1 MHILDELHQRKLIH
15 GSTDEAALRAHL
27 SDAAPVTF
35 YVGFDPTSDSLHVGS
50 LLPIITMARLQRAGH
65 RPIILVG
72 GATGMIGDPS
82 GKSAERQLLD
92 TAVLER
98 NVAGIRDQLR
108 AMLDLDDPKVGA
120 LVRNNA
126 DWLSGLSLVS
136 FLRDVGK
143 HFSVNAMIA
152 RESVKMRLENRE
164 QGISYTEFSYQLLQA
179 YDFLHLSNEDGCTLQ
194 LGGSDQWGNITAGA
208 DLIRRLTG
216 RVVHG
221 LTVPLL
227 TTSAGT
233 KFGKT
238 EAGTVWL
245 DPKRTSP
252 YQFYQ
257 FWLRSADDDV
267 IKLLNYFTFV
277 PCDEIAAL
285 EATHRE
291 RPELRAAHTRLAE
304 EMTLLVHGHAGLE
317 SALRG
322 TRVFFGGD
330 LKEVGE
336 DELAGIFADVPSF
349 SLGASVLGAG
359 LPLVDLCAL
368 SGFSKSKGEGRRL
381 LESGGIALNQEKVTA
396 KERTITADDF
406 LFGKY
411 LVLRSG
417 KRNYHL
423 IVLGRD

>member
-1 MHILDELHQRKLIH
+1 MHILDELRQRHLIH
-15 GSTDEAALRAHL
+15 DTTDEAALRAHL
-27 SDAAPVTF
+27 DSAAPVTF
-35 YVGFDPTSDSLHVGS
+35 YVGFDPTSDSLHVGH

-65 RPIILVG
+65 RPVILVG

-92 TAVLER
+92 EGVLER
-98 NVAGIRDQLR
+98 NVAGIRGQLR
-108 AMLDLDDPKVGA
+108 AMLDLDDPRLGA
-120 LVRNNA
+120 LTRNNA
-126 DWLSGLSLVS
+126 DWLSGLTLVS

-179 YDFLHLSNEDGCTLQ
+179 YDFLHLHRTDGVTLQ
-194 LGGSDQWGNITAGA
+194 VGGSDQWGNITAGT

-216 RVVHG
+216 HTVHG

-245 DPKRTSP
+245 DPRRTSP

-257 FWLRSADDDV
+257 FWLRTEDADV
-267 IKLLNYFTFV
+267 IRLLRFFTFM
-277 PCDEIAAL
+277 PLAEIAAL

-291 RPELRAAHTRLAE
+291 KPELRAAHTRLAE
-304 EMTLLVHGHAGLE
+304 EMTRLFHGEEGLE
-317 SALRG
+317 SARRG

-330 LKEVGE
+330 LAGVGA
-336 DELAGIFADVPSF
+336 DELAGIFADVPSYTL
-349 SLGASVLGAG
+349 SRAGLGDG
-359 LPLVDLCAL
+359 LPLPDLCAL
-368 SGFSKSKGEGRRL
+368 SGFAKSKGEARRL
-381 LESGGIALNQEKVTA
+381 LEAGGISVNQVKVTG
-396 KERTITADDF
+396 KERTITAADF
-406 LFGKY
+406 LFGRH
-411 LVLRSG
+411 LVLRAG

-423 IVLGRD
+423 VVLGEE

>member
-1 MHILDELHQRKLIH
+1 MHILDELRQRSLFH
-15 GSTDEAALRAHL
+15 SSTDEDALRAHL
-27 SDAAPVTF
+27 DEHAPVTF

-50 LLPIITMARLQRAGH
+50 LLPMITMARLQRAGH

-72 GATGMIGDPS
+72 GGTGMIGDPS

-92 TAVLER
+92 EAVLDR

-108 AMLDLDDPKVGA
+108 AMLDLDDPRVGA

-179 YDFLHLSNEDGCTLQ
+179 YDFLHLFRNDGCTLQ

-216 RVVHG
+216 STVHG

-245 DPKRTSP
+245 DPGRTSP

-277 PCDEIAAL
+277 PLEEIAGLA
-285 EATHRE
+285 ATHAAK
-291 RPELRAAHTRLAE
+291 PELRAAHTRLAE
-304 EMTLLVHGHAGLE
+304 EMTRMVHGQEGLE

-330 LKEVGE
+330 LREVRAE
-336 DELAGIFADVPSF
+336 ELAGIFADVPSF
-349 SLGASVLGAG
+349 TLEAAVLGQG

-368 SGFSKSKGEGRRL
+368 SGFVKSKGEARRL
-381 LESGGIALNQEKVTA
+381 LDSGGVSLNQEKVTD
-396 KERTITADDF
+396 KDRTVTEGDF
-406 LFGKY
+406 LFGKV

-423 IVLGRD
+423 IVLGRS

>member
-1 MHILDELHQRKLIH
+1 MHILDELHQRTLIH
-15 GSTDEAALRAHL
+15 SSTDEAALRAHL
-27 SDAAPVTF
+27 DEHAPVTF

-92 TAVLER
+92 AGILER

-120 LVRNNA
+120 LLRNNA
-126 DWLSGLSLVS
+126 DWLGGLGLVS

-179 YDFLHLSNEDGCTLQ
+179 YDFLHLSEKDGCTLQ

-216 RVVHG
+216 RTVHG

-245 DPKRTSP
+245 DPTRTSP

-257 FWLRSADDDV
+257 FWLRTADDDV
-267 IKLLNYFTFV
+267 VKLLNYFTFV
-277 PCDEIAAL
+277 PLSEIAGLA
-285 EATHRE
+285 ATHRE
-291 RPELRAAHTRLAE
+291 KPELRAAHTRLAE
-304 EMTLLVHGHAGLE
+304 EMTRLVHGAAGLE

-330 LKEVGE
+330 LKDVRA

-349 SLGASVLGAG
+349 PLDAAALGAG
-359 LPLVDLCAL
+359 LPLVDLCVL

-381 LESGGIALNQEKVTA
+381 LESGGISLNQEKVTA
-396 KERTITADDF
+396 KERTVTADDF

-423 IVLGRD
+423 IVLKRD

>member
-1 MHILDELHQRKLIH
+1 MHILDELRQRQLIH
-15 GSTDEAALRAHL
+15 STTDEAALRAHL
-27 SDAAPVTF
+27 DQNAPVTF

-65 RPIILVG
+65 RPVILVG

-92 TAVLER
+92 EAVLGR
-98 NVAGIRDQLR
+98 NVAGIRAQLR
-108 AMLDLDDPKVGA
+108 AMLDLDDPRLGA
-120 LVRNNA
+120 LTRNNA
-126 DWLSGLSLVS
+126 DWLGGLGLVS

-179 YDFLHLSNEDGCTLQ
+179 YDFLHLHRTDGVTLQ
-194 LGGSDQWGNITAGA
+194 VGGSDQWGNITAGS

-216 RVVHG
+216 HTVHG

-257 FWLRSADDDV
+257 FWLRTEDADV
-267 IKLLNYFTFV
+267 IRLLRFFTFV
-277 PCDEIAAL
+277 PLEEIDAL

-291 RPELRAAHTRLAE
+291 KPELRAAHTRLAE
-304 EMTLLVHGHAGLE
+304 EMTRLVHGPDGLE
-317 SALRG
+317 AALRG
-322 TRVFFGGD
+322 TRVFFGGGLD
-330 LKEVGE
+330 DVGE
-336 DELAGIFADVPSF
+336 DELAGIFADVPSYTLPAAA
-349 SLGASVLGAG
+349 LGDG
-359 LPLVDLCAL
+359 LPLADLCAL
-368 SGFSKSKGEGRRL
+368 SGFSKSKGEARRL
-381 LESGGIALNQEKVTA
+381 VESGGISVNQVKVTA
-396 KERTITADDF
+396 KDRAITADDF
-406 LFGKY
+406 RFGRI

-423 IVLGRD
+423 ILLDRG

>member
-1 MHILDELHQRKLIH
+1 MHILDELHQRSLFH
-15 GSTDEAALRAHL
+15 SSTDEAALRAHL
-27 SDAAPVTF
+27 DGHAPVNF

-50 LLPIITMARLQRAGH
+50 LLPMITMARLQRAGH

-92 TAVLER
+92 EGVLGR

-108 AMLDLDDPKVGA
+108 AMLDLDDPRVGA

-164 QGISYTEFSYQLLQA
+164 QGISFTEFSYQLLQA
-179 YDFLHLSNEDGCTLQ
+179 YDFLHLFQNDGCTLQ
-194 LGGSDQWGNITAGA
+194 LGGSDQWGNITAGT

-216 RVVHG
+216 STVHG

-245 DPKRTSP
+245 DPSRTSP
-252 YQFYQ
+252 YHFYQ
-257 FWLRSADDDV
+257 FWLRTADDDV

-277 PCDEIAAL
+277 PLEEISELA
-285 EATHRE
+285 ATHQE
-291 RPELRAAHTRLAE
+291 KPELRAAHTRLAE
-304 EMTLLVHGHAGLE
+304 EMTRLVHGQEGLE

-330 LKEVGE
+330 LREVRAE
-336 DELAGIFADVPSF
+336 ELAGIFADVPAFTLES
-349 SLGASVLGAG
+349 AVLGSA

-368 SGFSKSKGEGRRL
+368 SGFVKSKGEARRL
-381 LESGGIALNQEKVTA
+381 LESGGVSLNQEKVTD
-396 KERTITADDF
+396 KDRVVSEGDF
-406 LFGKY
+406 LFEKY

-423 IVLGRD
+423 IVLKRN

>member
-1 MHILDELHQRKLIH
+1 MHILDELRQRHLIH
-15 GSTDEAALRAHL
+15 DTTDEAALRAHL
-27 SDAAPVTF
+27 DQHAPVTF

-65 RPIILVG
+65 RPVILVG
-72 GATGMIGDPS
+72 GGTGMIGDPS

-92 TAVLER
+92 EAVLER
-98 NVAGIRDQLR
+98 NVAGIRAQLR
-108 AMLDLDDPKVGA
+108 AMLDLDDPRVGA
-120 LVRNNA
+120 LTRNNA
-126 DWLSGLSLVS
+126 DWLSGLTLVS

-179 YDFLHLSNEDGCTLQ
+179 YDFLHLHRADDVTLQ
-194 LGGSDQWGNITAGA
+194 VGGSDQWGNITAGT

-216 RVVHG
+216 HTVHG

-245 DPKRTSP
+245 DPRRTSP

-257 FWLRSADDDV
+257 FWLRTEDADV
-267 IKLLNYFTFV
+267 LRLLRFFTFV
-277 PCDEIAAL
+277 PLDEIAAL
-285 EATHRE
+285 ESTHRE
-291 RPELRAAHTRLAE
+291 QPELRAAHTRLAE
-304 EMTLLVHGHAGLE
+304 EMTRLVHGKEGLE
-317 SALRG
+317 SARRG
-322 TRVFFGGD
+322 TRVFFGGE
-330 LKEVGE
+330 LSEVGE
-336 DELAGIFADVPSF
+336 AELTGIFADVPSYTL
-349 SLGASVLGAG
+349 SRAALGDG
-359 LPLVDLCAL
+359 LPLLDLCAL
-368 SGFSKSKGEGRRL
+368 SGFAKSKGEARRL
-381 LESGGIALNQEKVTA
+381 LEAGGISVNQVKVTG
-396 KERTITADDF
+396 KERAVTAADF
-406 LFGKY
+406 LFGRT

-423 IVLGRD
+423 VILAEE

>member
-1 MHILDELHQRKLIH
+1 MHILDELHQRSLFH
-15 GSTDEAALRAHL
+15 SSTDEAALRAHL
-27 SDAAPVTF
+27 DGHAPVNF

-50 LLPIITMARLQRAGH
+50 LLPMITMARLQRAGH

-92 TAVLER
+92 EGVLGR
-98 NVAGIRDQLR
+98 NVSGIRDQLR
-108 AMLDLDDPKVGA
+108 AMLDLEDPRVGA

-179 YDFLHLSNEDGCTLQ
+179 YDFLHLFQNDGCTLQ

-216 RVVHG
+216 STVHG

-245 DPKRTSP
+245 DPSRTSP
-252 YQFYQ
+252 YHFYQ
-257 FWLRSADDDV
+257 FWLRTADDDV

-277 PCDEIAAL
+277 PLEEIAELA
-285 EATHRE
+285 ATHGE
-291 RPELRAAHTRLAE
+291 KPELRAAHTRLAE
-304 EMTLLVHGHAGLE
+304 EMTRLVHGQEGLE

-330 LKEVGE
+330 LREVRAE
-336 DELAGIFADVPSF
+336 ELAGIFADVPAFTLES
-349 SLGASVLGAG
+349 SVLGSA

-368 SGFSKSKGEGRRL
+368 SGFVKSKGEARRL
-381 LESGGIALNQEKVTA
+381 LESGGVSLNQEKVTD
-396 KERTITADDF
+396 KDRTVSEGDF
-406 LFGKY
+406 LFEKF

-423 IVLGRD
+423 IVLKRN